1 MSKKDAYRQKIEA
14 EIEEQK
20 ARLEV
25 LKAQAKKKIA
35 EGKVGAYEE
44 IEKLE
49 SKLEDAK
56 STLKN
61 LKDSGEEAWEKFGK
75 SLKGMFSKSD

>member
-1 MSKKDAYRQKIEA
+1 MMSKKDVYRQKIEA

-20 ARLEV
+20 ARLSV
-25 LKAQAKKKIA
+25 LKAQAKQKIA
-35 EGKVGAYEE
+35 DGKLGAYEE

-49 SKLEDAK
+49 SKLEGAK

-61 LKDSGEEAWEKFGK
+61 LKDSSEETLEKLSK
-75 SLKGMFSKSD
+75 SLKGMFSKK

>member
-1 MSKKDAYRQKIEA
+1 MSKQDAYRQKIEA

-25 LKAQAKKKIA
+25 LKAQAKKKVA
-35 EGKVGAYEE
+35 DGKLGVYEE

-49 SKLEDAK
+49 SKLTDAK
-56 STLKN
+56 STLTN
-61 LKDSGEEAWEKFGK
+61 LKDSGEEALGK
-75 SLKGMFSKSD
+75 LSSSIKGMFSKSD